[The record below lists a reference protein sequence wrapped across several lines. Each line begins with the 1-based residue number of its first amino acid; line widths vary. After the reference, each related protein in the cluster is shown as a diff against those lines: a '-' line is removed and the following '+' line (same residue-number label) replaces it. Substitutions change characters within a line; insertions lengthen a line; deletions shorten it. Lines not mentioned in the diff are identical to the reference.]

1 MIDPDVYREATQTL
15 IKGVKDA
22 VQEAEKLQDAI
33 LKYSERAAEID
44 AERADALSRTSQE
57 PLQIED
63 IRTSGGISEFLR
75 LATGR
80 EDPAIDEARKQTR
93 ELQRL
98 RDEIASLGGQVEII
112 GAG

>member
-1 MIDPDVYREATQTL
+1 
-15 IKGVKDA
+15 
-22 VQEAEKLQDAI
+22 
-33 LKYSERAAEID
+33 
-44 AERADALSRTSQE
+44 
-57 PLQIED
+57 LQIED